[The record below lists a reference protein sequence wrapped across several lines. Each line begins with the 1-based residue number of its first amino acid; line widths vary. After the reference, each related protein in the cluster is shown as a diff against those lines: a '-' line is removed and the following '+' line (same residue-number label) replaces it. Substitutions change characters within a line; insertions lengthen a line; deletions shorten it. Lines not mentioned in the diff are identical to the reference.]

1 MKESKAC
8 APNQLM
14 NIPSRKRN
22 QDSLPE
28 PPLAQDVER
37 PVIEE
42 LRDLLDS
49 GEPLFDKSRSGYH
62 SEHVDATLRTLLDE
76 YDNGTEALA
85 MRLRD
90 VQTELAAS
98 KSQPAVIPAAPVADN
113 SAALQQSKAQI
124 AELENQLQLTQAKIA
139 ALESELEQAAAPL
152 ADAEDPGHLA
162 QIKESNERLEELT
175 DYGIKLGQ
183 WMRDTTYAFSS
194 EQQSLLNA
202 ARLQAR
208 NTATAAEEKAKQMVS
223 EAKVEA
229 ETIKSRAR
237 AELN

>member
-1 MKESKAC
+1 
-8 APNQLM
+8 M
-14 NIPSRKRN
+14 NISSRKKN
-22 QDSLPE
+22 QSSLPE

-42 LRDLLDS
+42 LRDLLES
-49 GEPLFDKSRSGYH
+49 GEPLFEKSRSGYH
-62 SEHVDATLRTLLDE
+62 SEHVDATLRTLLGE
-76 YDNGTEALA
+76 YDSGTEALA

-90 VQTELAAS
+90 VQTEFAALQ
-98 KSQPAVIPAAPVADN
+98 SQPAVIPAAPAADN
-113 SAALQQSKAQI
+113 SAALQQSKARV
-124 AELENQLQLTQAKIA
+124 AELENHLQMAQAKIA
-139 ALESELEQAAAPL
+139 TLEAELQQAAVPL
-152 ADAEDPGHLA
+152 AEDSAHLA
-162 QIKESNERLEELT
+162 QIKESNERLDELT

-208 NTATAAEEKAKQMVS
+208 ATAQVAEEKAKQMVS

-237 AELN
+237 SELN